1 MQKIDIV
8 EKIKRIQDEEVK
20 MPTNLQAVVLAGGA
34 SERFQNNKTKFIEKI
49 CGKEM
54 IMYPLQL
61 LKKLHVPT
69 TLVVGHQHEKIQNV
83 LNAHDK
89 IDLDI
94 VFQEKP
100 LGSGYAA
107 MLTQSFWKQDHILL
121 MGADIPLLTED
132 VIIKLYN
139 KHIKTD
145 ADISFI
151 TAHGI
156 DTENKNYC
164 RIVIND
170 NKIHVLNNTE
180 SSQDLDSQC
189 CISGG
194 VYIAKKS
201 FLEKNIHLL
210 TKSIINQ
217 EYYLPE
223 LVQIASN
230 NNCKIVTSPVSI
242 DVVRCVDTLADLWAI
257 EHIKRSQIIRHW
269 MDHGVRVANALNVM
283 IDESVIIEPGTFI
296 SSGVHLLGKTIVK
309 KDVTIGAYSHIE
321 DSVLEAHC
329 EVKSHVVLN
338 DTIIPEY
345 TTIPPFTIVDHTSEF
360 TTKKH
365 DETAQTFMGAIKTKH
380 NDKNTEL

>member
-1 MQKIDIV
+1 
-8 EKIKRIQDEEVK
+8 
-20 MPTNLQAVVLAGGA
+20 MPTNLQAVVLAGA
-34 SERFQNNKTKFIEKI
+34 TSERFQNNKTKFVEKI

-54 IMYPLQL
+54 VMYSLQL
-61 LKKLHVPT
+61 LKKLQIPT
-69 TLVVGHQHEKIQNV
+69 TLVVGHQHEKIQEI
-83 LNAHDK
+83 LNAHEK
-89 IDLDI
+89 IDLNI
-94 VFQEKP
+94 IRQEDS
-100 LGSGYAA
+100 LGSGHAV
-107 MLTQSFWKQDHILL
+107 MLTQPLWKEDHILL

-139 KHIKTD
+139 KHVKTD

-180 SSQDLDSQC
+180 STQDLDSQC

-201 FLEKNIHLL
+201 FLEKSIHLL
-210 TKSIINQ
+210 TKSNINQ

-257 EHIKRSQIIRHW
+257 EHIKRSQIIRYW

-283 IDESVIIEPGTFI
+283 IDESVSIEPGVFI
-296 SSGVHLLGKTIVK
+296 NSGVHLLGNTIIK
-309 KDVTIGAYSHIE
+309 KDVIIGAYAHIE
-321 DSVLEAHC
+321 NSIIDAHC
-329 EVKSHVVLN
+329 VIKSHVVLN
-338 DTIIPEY
+338 NVTIPEH
-345 TTIPPFTIVDHTSEF
+345 TTVQPFTYIEKNDLDKQQQDVHAQLF
-360 TTKKH
+360 T
-365 DETAQTFMGAIKTKH
+365 GAIKTKH
-380 NDKNTEL
+380 IDNISEL

>member
-1 MQKIDIV
+1 
-8 EKIKRIQDEEVK
+8 
-20 MPTNLQAVVLAGGA
+20 MPTNLQAVILAGGT
-34 SERFQNNKTKFIEKI
+34 SERFQNNKTKFTEKI

-54 IMYPLQL
+54 VMYSLQL
-61 LKKLHVPT
+61 LKKLQIPT
-69 TLVVGHQHEKIQNV
+69 TLVVGHQHEKILNV
-83 LNAHDK
+83 LESHEK
-89 IDLDI
+89 IDLKI
-94 VFQEKP
+94 VRQESP
-100 LGSGYAA
+100 LGSGHAVK
-107 MLTQSFWKQDHILL
+107 LTQPLWKEDHILL

-170 NKIHVLNNTE
+170 NKIHVLSNTE
-180 SSQDLDSQC
+180 STQDLESQC

-201 FLEKNIHLL
+201 FLEKSINLL
-210 TKSIINQ
+210 TKSIIDQ

-230 NNCKIVTSPVSI
+230 TNCKIVTSPVSI
-242 DVVRCVDTLADLWAI
+242 DIVRCVDSLADLWAI

-269 MDHGVRVANALNVM
+269 MDNGVRVANALNVM
-283 IDESVIIEPGTFI
+283 IDEGVIIEPGTFI
-296 SSGVHLLGKTIVK
+296 GSGVHLLGNTIIK
-309 KDVTIGAYSHIE
+309 KDAIIGAYAYIE
-321 DSVLEAHC
+321 NSTIKENCLI
-329 EVKSHVVLN
+329 KPHVVL
-338 DTIIPEY
+338 EK
-345 TTIPPFTIVDHTSEF
+345 TTISANTTVQSFTFIKEK
-360 TTKKH
+360 TKASLSQENDAYQKL
-365 DETAQTFMGAIKTKH
+365 FVGAIKTKKT
-380 NDKNTEL
+380 DKNNTL